1 MVTYHCLLCGEELQ
15 ERILENRPRL
25 ACPRCDWIY
34 YPQLKVSAGVLLED
48 QSKLLLVQRA
58 LEPWKGYWYLP
69 AGFIEVDED
78 PLIGA
83 QREAKEETGLTVSIK
98 SLRSISMYQDDPRGN
113 GILILYNAE
122 RINGVLRNSNE
133 STNVD
138 FFLPAEI
145 QALQLAGSS
154 HSLAIQQWI
163 EEKEGKVS
171 IGS

>member
-1 MVTYHCLLCGEELQ
+1 MTYHCLLCGEELH

-25 ACPRCDWIY
+25 ACPHCDWIY
-34 YPQLKVSAGVLLED
+34 YPQLKVSAGVLLEE
-48 QSKLLLVQRA
+48 QGKLLLVQRA
-58 LEPWKGYWYLP
+58 LEPWKGCWYLP
-69 AGFIEVDED
+69 AGYIEVDED

-83 QREAKEETGLTVSIK
+83 RRETEEETGLIVSVK

-113 GILILYNAE
+113 GILIVYNVE
-122 RINGVLRNSNE
+122 RLGGSLRNSVE

-138 FFLPAEI
+138 FFSPEAI
-145 QALQLAGSS
+145 HSMHLAGSS
-154 HSLAIQQWI
+154 HSLAIQQWV